1 VSAFEMGD
9 GSGAPPPSRLAP
21 AYPLESLRR
30 GTCPL
35 LRLTI
40 PVNFWIDHPP
50 DVHTARPAVTPG
62 CGRAAAPPGGP
73 LLLHGHG
80 TRERVVRGVLA
91 HDRSPAFHEVL
102 LRRYR
107 STCCGVTCTVAPADV
122 LPYKRFGA
130 VSIALVL
137 AYYGVLREALAR
149 VRERLN
155 PIPQRGFDDEGWR
168 AARRWIATVTALFA
182 DVRPAPDDWTLRQV
196 AERAAMTIVS
206 RIPGAVVTDGT
217 LPALLVTAACRSP

>member
-1 VSAFEMGD
+1 MSAFEMGD

-30 GTCPL
+30 GTCRVL
-35 LRLTI
+35 HLTR
-40 PVNFWIDHPP
+40 PVNFWVDHPP
-50 DVHTARPAVTPG
+50 DVHSARPSVTPC
-62 CGRAAAPPGGP
+62 CGRAAAPPDGP

-80 TRERVVRGVLA
+80 TRERVVRGVLTL
-91 HDRSPAFHEVL
+91 DGRRDFHEVL

-122 LPYKRFGA
+122 VPYKRFGA
-130 VSIALVL
+130 VSIALTMGYFGVWCESL
-137 AYYGVLREALAR
+137 AK

-155 PIPQRGFDDEGWR
+155 PLPQRGFDDFGWR
-168 AARRWIATVTALFA
+168 AAQRWITTITALFT
-182 DVRPAPDDWTLRQV
+182 DVRPAPSDWTLRQV
-196 AERAAMTIVS
+196 AARAAMTVVS
-206 RIPGAVVTDGT
+206 RLPGAVVTDGT